1 MKFVTYNIHYAIGK
15 DNRYDLQ
22 RVIDSVRGA
31 DIIALQEVERN
42 YGPPD
47 GPLQPEDIAALL
59 PDYYWVFDA
68 AFDID
73 GSEKLGDGTVFNR
86 RVEHGQML
94 LSRWPILSKRYY
106 PLPRIDIE
114 SNFNMQMGV
123 LEGVIDTPGG
133 ALRFY
138 NLHFGSVSSEER
150 QQQAKFVIK
159 LVQNSPSE
167 GGAWTGPVTA
177 AAERDWSA
185 GVAQPP
191 MPQSAVVLGDF
202 NMHPE
207 SSEYTIIATATAGH
221 NGPLLTDIWAQKN
234 PGSNVMTW
242 HPNLGRPE
250 DEQSARLDYCF
261 VTADLIASAR
271 ASWVDES
278 AQGSD
283 HQPLWAE
290 FETG

>member
-1 MKFVTYNIHYAIGK
+1 MKIVAYNIHYAIGK

-42 YGPPD
+42 YEPPER
-47 GPLQPEDIAALL
+47 PLQPEDISASL
-59 PDYYWVFDA
+59 PDYYWIFDA

-73 GSEKLGDGTVFNR
+73 ASEQHVDGTILNR

-94 LSRWPILSKRYY
+94 LSRWPILSKRYF

-114 SNFNMQMGV
+114 SEFNMQMGV
-123 LEGVIDTPGG
+123 LEGVIDTPLG
-133 ALRFY
+133 ALRVY
-138 NLHFGSVSSEER
+138 NLHFGSVSGEER
-150 QQQAKFVIK
+150 ERQAGFVVA
-159 LVQNSPSE
+159 LVQDSPSE

-177 AAERDWSA
+177 AAERDWTA
-185 GVAQPP
+185 GMAQPP

-207 SSEYTIIATATAGH
+207 SPEYAIIASAMTGC
-221 NGPLLTDIWAQKN
+221 NEPLLTDIWAYRN
-234 PGSNVMTW
+234 PGSSVLTW
-242 HPNLGRPE
+242 HPNPGRPE
-250 DEQSARLDYCF
+250 HERSARLDYCF
-261 VTADLIASAR
+261 VTGDLIARAR
-271 ASWVDES
+271 ASWVDEK

-283 HQPLWAE
+283 HQPLWIE
-290 FETG
+290 FEI